1 MDIKDKT
8 IEIECGTA
16 LLKDINFKISDYGKF
31 AGTNASV
38 AAQGMALSLLMSTMD
53 DPDFADDGC
62 RNNGAV
68 NLSIALHVL
77 GCKSPEQWLR
87 DFFEAH
93 GDQFHTMDMDLMI
106 EHMQR
111 VGDYLWSWGPAG
123 DEGSAIK
130 YMLD

>member
-31 AGTNASV
+31 TGTSASV

-53 DPDFADDGC
+53 DLDFADDGC

-93 GDQFHTMDMDLMI
+93 GDQFHAIDMDLMI

-111 VGDYLWSWGPAG
+111 VGDYLWKWGPVG
-123 DEGSAIK
+123 NEGSAIK

>member
-8 IEIECGTA
+8 IEVECGTA
-16 LLKDINFKISDYGKF
+16 LLKDVSFKVSDYGKF
-31 AGTNASV
+31 DATSASV
-38 AAQGMALSLLMSTMD
+38 AAQSMALSLLMSTMD

-77 GCKSPEQWLR
+77 GCESPEKWLR
-87 DFFEAH
+87 EFFKAH
-93 GDQFHTMDMDLMI
+93 EDQFHIMDMDLMI

-111 VGDYLWSWGPAG
+111 VGDYLWKWGPVG

-130 YMLD
+130 YILD

>member
-8 IEIECGTA
+8 IEVECGTA
-16 LLKDINFKISDYGKF
+16 LLKDVSFKVSDYGKF
-31 AGTNASV
+31 DATSASV
-38 AAQGMALSLLMSTMD
+38 VAQSMALSLLMSTMD

-77 GCKSPEQWLR
+77 GCESPEKWLR
-87 DFFEAH
+87 EFFKAH
-93 GDQFHTMDMDLMI
+93 EDQFHIMDMDLMI

-111 VGDYLWSWGPAG
+111 VGDYLWKWGPVG

-130 YMLD
+130 YILD

>member
-1 MDIKDKT
+1 MNAKNKT
-8 IEIECGTA
+8 IEVECGTA
-16 LLKDINFKISDYGKF
+16 LLKDISFKVSDYGHF
-31 AGTNASV
+31 IGTGASET
-38 AAQGMALSLLMSTMD
+38 AQNLALTLIKTTMD

-68 NLSIALHVL
+68 NLSIGLHVL
-77 GCKSPEQWLR
+77 GCQSPEKWLR

-93 GDQFHTMDMDLMI
+93 GEQFHTMDMDLMI

-111 VGDYLWSWGPAG
+111 VGDYLLKWGPIG
-123 DEGSAIK
+123 DEGAAFR

>member
-1 MDIKDKT
+1 MEIKDKT
-8 IEIECGTA
+8 IEVECGTA
-16 LLKDINFKISDYGKF
+16 LLKDVSFKISDYGKF
-31 AGTNASV
+31 TDTNASV

-77 GCKSPEQWLR
+77 GCESPEKWLR
-87 DFFEAH
+87 EFFKAH
-93 GDQFHTMDMDLMI
+93 EEQFHIVDMDLMI

-111 VGDYLWSWGPAG
+111 VGDYLCKWGPVG
-123 DEGSAIK
+123 DEAAAIK
-130 YMLD
+130 YMM

>member
-1 MDIKDKT
+1 MNAKDKT

-16 LLKDINFKISDYGKF
+16 LLKDISFKVSDYGKF
-31 AGTNASV
+31 DATSATETVQNL
-38 AAQGMALSLLMSTMD
+38 ALTSIKTTMD
-53 DPDFADDGC
+53 DPNFANDGC

-68 NLSIALHVL
+68 NLSIGLHVL

-93 GDQFHTMDMDLMI
+93 GDQFHAIDMDLMT

-111 VGDYLWSWGPAG
+111 VGDYLWSWGPVG
-123 DEGSAIK
+123 DEGAAFR

>member
-1 MDIKDKT
+1 MNAKNKT
-8 IEIECGTA
+8 IDVECGTA
-16 LLKDINFKISDYGKF
+16 LLKDISFKVSDYGKF
-31 AGTNASV
+31 DATSASET
-38 AAQGMALSLLMSTMD
+38 AQNLALTLIKTTMD

-68 NLSIALHVL
+68 NLSIGLHVL
-77 GCKSPEQWLR
+77 GCQSPEKWLR

-93 GDQFHTMDMDLMI
+93 GEQFHTMDMDLMI

-111 VGDYLWSWGPAG
+111 VGDYLLKWGPVG
-123 DEGSAIK
+123 DEGAAFR